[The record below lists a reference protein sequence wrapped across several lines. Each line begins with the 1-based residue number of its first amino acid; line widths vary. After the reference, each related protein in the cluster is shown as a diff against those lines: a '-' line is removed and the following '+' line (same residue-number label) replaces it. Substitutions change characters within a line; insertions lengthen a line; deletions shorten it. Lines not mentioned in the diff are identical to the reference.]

1 LTLAIEGS
9 GDLAELARW
18 RPGQVDLAFVA
29 LTFTALLLDPV
40 LGGHPAAV
48 NPLVCVLAF
57 LTSLPILYR
66 RKSPVRVLAAVVPLL
81 LVCLVTFHPN
91 QVAVGI
97 VMLLAFSVG
106 EDGDRTRALL
116 VGGLMAPV
124 VTAAVIITARRGT
137 VSDVVGY
144 TALVLGALVAG
155 DALRA
160 RHALQRAK
168 FEASE
173 RERSAAAQHRF
184 DLERLRIAH
193 ELHDV
198 VGHALVAINVRAASA
213 AHIERHHATTSV
225 DRTPLYDI
233 ARTSAEALEELR
245 STLKGLWHTPTEVAP
260 LHPVRALEDIPDLVA
275 GVERAGLTI
284 DLDLREHLTTIPSSV
299 SHAGYRIL
307 QEGLTNVLRHSTASR
322 ATIRVGR
329 DREVLVL
336 ELIDDG
342 RAKADVIGEGQGL
355 RGMKDRAAGL
365 GGICRAGPAIAGGW
379 HVVARIPTPV
389 SS

>member
-1 LTLAIEGS
+1 LTLATEGS
-9 GDLAELARW
+9 GGPAERARW

-40 LGGHPAAV
+40 LEGHAGAV
-48 NPLVCVLAF
+48 NPLVCVLAL
-57 LTSLPILYR
+57 LTSVPILYR
-66 RKSPVRVLAAVVPLL
+66 RKSPVRVLAAVLPLL

-106 EDGDRTRALL
+106 EGGDRTRSLL
-116 VGGLMAPV
+116 VGALMAPV

-160 RHALQRAK
+160 RHALQRAQ

-213 AHIERHHATTSV
+213 AHIERHHATASAV
-225 DRTPLYDI
+225 PTPLYDI

-245 STLKGLWHTPTEVAP
+245 STLKGLWHAPTEVAL
-260 LHPVRALEDIPDLVA
+260 LHPVRALEDLPDLVA
-275 GVERAGLTI
+275 GVERAGLSI
-284 DLDLREHLTTIPSSV
+284 DLDLREHPTTLASSV

-322 ATIRVGR
+322 ATIRVSR
-329 DREVLVL
+329 DRDVLVL
-336 ELIDDG
+336 EVIDNG

-355 RGMKDRAAGL
+355 RGMRDRAVGL
-365 GGICRAGPAIAGGW
+365 GGICQAGPSNDGGW
-379 HVVARIPTPV
+379 HVEARIPAPV